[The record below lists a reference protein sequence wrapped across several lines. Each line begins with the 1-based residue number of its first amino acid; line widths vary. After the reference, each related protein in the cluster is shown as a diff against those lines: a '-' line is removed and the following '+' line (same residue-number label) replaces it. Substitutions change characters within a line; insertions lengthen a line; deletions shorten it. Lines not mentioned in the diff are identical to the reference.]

1 MDKVQK
7 SERIHELYVKL
18 MNGDSISAKE
28 IAKKYDIDVR
38 TAQRD
43 IKDLKEYLEK
53 SGDITTQIVYSKEK
67 KGYHFNQCKSVLSS
81 SEVLAI
87 CKILLDSRA
96 FPKEQMIKILD
107 YILKYC
113 TKEKD
118 SIENLIRNE
127 KHHYIETYHEYE
139 YINKMWE
146 IGKAIQQNKYIEINY
161 KRITGGKRFVKRKL
175 KPIAILFSE
184 YYFYVLALIDD
195 KKIQE
200 SIQNFDE
207 FSPTIYRI
215 DRIKKLNILKE
226 EVFHTPTYGTCQSNI
241 YLNEGEFRK
250 RIQFMRGG
258 KLRRVKFLYKG
269 NDINGICDRLPTA
282 EIISEKKGVYTIKA
296 EVFGDGID
304 MWFDMH
310 KCDVEQIK

>member
-7 SERIHELYVKL
+7 SERIHELYIKL
-18 MNGDSISAKE
+18 RNGDSISAKE
-28 IAKKYDIDVR
+28 VAKKYDINIR

-43 IKDLKEYLEK
+43 IRELKEYSEK
-53 SGDITTQIVYSKEK
+53 SGDTQIVYSKEK
-67 KGYHFNQCKSVLSS
+67 KGYQFNQCKTALSS
-81 SEVLAI
+81 KEVLAI

-96 FPKEQMIKILD
+96 FSKSQMTKILD
-107 YILKYC
+107 YLVEYC
-113 TKEKD
+113 TEEKNT
-118 SIENLIRNE
+118 IENLIRNE
-127 KHHYIETYHEYE
+127 EYHYIATYHEYE
-139 YINKMWE
+139 YIDKMWE

-195 KKIQE
+195 KKLQE

-207 FSPTIYRI
+207 LSPTIYRI

-250 RIQFMRGG
+250 RVQFMRGG

-269 NDINGICDRLPTA
+269 DDINGIFDRLPTA
-282 EIISEKKGVYTIKA
+282 EIVSKKRGVYTIRA

-310 KCDVEQIK
+310 KNDVEKIER